1 MDTTPVPENNLC
13 ISHRLQAVAA
23 AAALRSAPAL
33 WSAAEAALLDGATW
47 ADLEQAV
54 TSAAQS
60 AAEAVRQEGLATMRE
75 VAARHGA
82 MERWELRQ
90 GK

>member
-1 MDTTPVPENNLC
+1 MPDNDSPAT
-13 ISHRLQAVAA
+13 HRLQAVAA

-47 ADLEQAV
+47 ASLEQAV
-54 TSAAQS
+54 ETAAQS
-60 AAEAVRQEGLATMRE
+60 AAEAVRQEGLATLRE

-82 MERWELRQ
+82 MERWQLRQ